1 MDENEFDFENRIM
14 SSSYD
19 PQETENENTLRP
31 QTLDE
36 YIGQEKAKANLKI
49 IMEAAKLRGEQIDH
63 VLLYGPP
70 GLGKTTLSAI
80 IASEMGVNLRITS
93 GPAIEKKGDLVAL
106 LAGLQEGDVLFISEK
121 CVACT
126 QKRAIY
132 MKDIKPRRL
141 AVILSHYVTKTP
153 HGIGLGIPET
163 MEMALRECGTLRILF
178 AAVIGAI
185 GKIFG
190 KRGWFYIVAGPKASS
205 IDGPCHNTIPPY
217 NECVV
222 LGPLNPNETAADIAK
237 HIGHPVLIVDIND
250 LGGNILGASDPAA
263 DRDLYARILKDNP
276 LGQSRESTPMG
287 IIRKAD

>member
-1 MDENEFDFENRIM
+1 MNELTN
-14 SSSYD
+14 
-19 PQETENENTLRP
+19 NEGKN
-31 QTLDE
+31 E
-36 YIGQEKAKANLKI
+36 YIEVDGVRYSRHPIRTHVVTDKDNINEVCEKYA
-49 IMEAAKLRGEQIDH
+49 
-63 VLLYGPP
+63 
-70 GLGKTTLSAI
+70 
-80 IASEMGVNLRITS
+80 
-93 GPAIEKKGDLVAL
+93 GPALR
-106 LAGLQEGDVLFISEK
+106 EGDVLFISEK

-126 QKRAIY
+126 QKRASY

>member
-1 MDENEFDFENRIM
+1 MNELTN
-14 SSSYD
+14 
-19 PQETENENTLRP
+19 NEGKN
-31 QTLDE
+31 E
-36 YIGQEKAKANLKI
+36 YIEVDGVRYSRHPIRTHVVTDKDNINEVCEKYA
-49 IMEAAKLRGEQIDH
+49 
-63 VLLYGPP
+63 
-70 GLGKTTLSAI
+70 
-80 IASEMGVNLRITS
+80 
-93 GPAIEKKGDLVAL
+93 GPALR
-106 LAGLQEGDVLFISEK
+106 EGDVLFISEK

-237 HIGHPVLIVDIND
+237 HIGHPVLIVEING
-250 LGGNILGASDPAA
+250 LGGNILGASGPAA